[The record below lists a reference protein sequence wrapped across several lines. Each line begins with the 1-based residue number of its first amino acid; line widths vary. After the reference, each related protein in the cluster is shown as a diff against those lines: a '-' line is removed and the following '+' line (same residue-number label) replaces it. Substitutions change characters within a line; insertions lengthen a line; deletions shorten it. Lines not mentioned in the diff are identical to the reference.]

1 MGVIT
6 NCCTSKSIIQ
16 SSSISV
22 YSLSGIDS
30 TQNNDIYKDI
40 IPPISDL
47 DQACKFITSKEYYP
61 LLQKKIPK
69 HIISKKICLKL
80 NNKDIMKLINNL
92 YQWILHEEFEKCD
105 ESTKKNIT
113 LIKDNTKTSLNYVL
127 KELTNTQLDNQ
138 KLLEAKKKQTETGFM
153 DQNALNTVF
162 KGRIKFLPIIYN
174 FMCCNLERASN
185 LWSITQLNKLYQ
197 SKYPSYEDLKG
208 KAVIVHYA
216 SKDKPWTN
224 TIIPEYDLWFSAFNN
239 LCEKLYEIK

>member
-40 IPPISDL
+40 IPTISDL

-105 ESTKKNIT
+105 ESTEKNIT

-138 KLLEAKKKQTETGFM
+138 KIDIFILQSLTNISIIVQCILFLVNNKSSDNNEFNYNIWENKNIVNEAKVNAFQVAYFLLLTKKKYDKNKKSNDINNENKITNEKKEEINDFYKISIEFAY
-153 DQNALNTVF
+153 D
-162 KGRIKFLPIIYN
+162 IIN
-174 FMCCNLERASN
+174 S
-185 LWSITQLNKLYQ
+185 
-197 SKYPSYEDLKG
+197 
-208 KAVIVHYA
+208 
-216 SKDKPWTN
+216 
-224 TIIPEYDLWFSAFNN
+224 
-239 LCEKLYEIK
+239 